1 MLADILARILEW
13 KRQEVEH
20 LRRVIPLSTLR
31 RQVADLP
38 PTRGFRQALQP
49 RPTGGPRIITEIKK
63 ASPSAGLI
71 RADFDPVAIAA
82 TYQQHGAAAISVLT
96 DEKFF
101 QGNLA
106 FLDVV
111 HQSVAL
117 PLLRKDFVVDAYQLY
132 EARLHRADAIL
143 LIAAALDASQLED
156 YIHLSLDLGLEPL
169 VEVHSR
175 PELEKALHGSC
186 RVIGINN
193 RDLHTFKTDVS
204 TTLDLLPDVPSD
216 YLVVSESG
224 LRDHATLRKLEQHG
238 VAAFLVGESLMREA
252 DIGAKLDALRGV
264 RGMRV
269 EAADEQS

>member
-13 KRQEVEH
+13 KRQEVEYV
-20 LRRVIPLSTLR
+20 RRAFPLPELR
-31 RQVADLP
+31 RQVVDLP

-49 RPTGGPRIITEIKK
+49 QPTGGLRIIAEIKK

-71 RADFDPVAIAA
+71 RADFDPVAIAT
-82 TYQQHGAAAISVLT
+82 TYQQHGAVAVSVLT

-101 QGNLA
+101 QGDLT

-111 HQSVAL
+111 YQAVTL

-143 LIAAALDASQLED
+143 LIAAALDLSQLAD
-156 YIHLSLDLGLEPL
+156 YASLSLELGLEPL
-169 VEVHSR
+169 VEVHTR
-175 PELEKALHGSC
+175 AELEKALHCSC

-193 RDLHTFKTDVS
+193 RDLHTFKTDVN
-204 TTLDLLPDVPSD
+204 TTLDLLPEVPPD

-224 LRDHATLRKLEQHG
+224 LRDHATLCKLVQHG
-238 VAAFLVGESLMREA
+238 VAAFLVGESLMREV
-252 DIGAKLDALRGV
+252 DIGAKLDALRDG
-264 RGMRV
+264 RREME
-269 EAADEQS
+269 EAADEQN